1 MAPNKKKKKKPTSN
15 PARGFATVSTPSKKV
30 DDSPPEAEDGS
41 EVPSINGKHAS
52 AEKNGQRHVGLESGA
67 SDLQHMTP
75 EELEQ
80 HLEEA
85 ELQSILDVHG
95 QRSKRDVSRQVARL
109 ETERRGLRQSGMMLE
124 TEGWLHDVLDEILE
138 LVTPFPSDLKT
149 TKTAEEPFNDTDLC
163 VKLWTVQETLQSLN
177 FRNVEAVQ
185 RHLIKI
191 SSVIAEPGSNS
202 MIWGLDEALDWLA
215 IHSDPKD
222 LPGYQQLIP
231 RYTSSASRPRSP
243 ASSHTSGETIE
254 NSDSAVNHS
263 RNYSPSV
270 DDAGQT
276 ASLSMPISH
285 GKNQA
290 SNDIPATPVF
300 EESDDDDPDQLTDR
314 YLSARYEL
322 LKGSLGNNGS
332 QQEQLATD
340 QQANRLRQ
348 RIQRIERD
356 VLFDRDEAMV
366 RWPQIKSDLEVEQAR
381 SNALADRQKR
391 PDRTATPTENY
402 AVNDDFEE
410 SRSTANSDA
419 VGEDLFGNIFASGGN
434 DHGDSDAAATVA
446 ITVKDFGPLGAGANP
461 RKALEDVCKAR

>member
-1 MAPNKKKKKKPTSN
+1 MAPNKKKKKPASN

-30 DDSPPEAEDGS
+30 DKSPPEAKDDS
-41 EVPSINGKHAS
+41 EVPSIDGKHAS
-52 AEKNGQRHVGLESGA
+52 AEKNGQSRVGLDSGA

-138 LVTPFPSDLKT
+138 LVTSFPPDLKT
-149 TKTAEEPFNDTDLC
+149 TKTAEERFNDTDLC

-177 FRNVEAVQ
+177 FRNVEGVL
-185 RHLIKI
+185 RHLIKM

-202 MIWGLDEALDWLA
+202 MIWGLDEAMDWLG

-231 RYTSSASRPRSP
+231 RYTPSAPRPRSP

-254 NSDSAVNHS
+254 NSDSALNHS
-263 RNYSPSV
+263 RNYLPSV
-270 DDAGQT
+270 DDTGQA
-276 ASLSMPISH
+276 ASSSMRISH
-285 GKNQA
+285 GKNEA
-290 SNDIPATPVF
+290 SNDTSATPVF

-314 YLSARYEL
+314 YLSARYEI
-322 LKGSLGNNGS
+322 LKGSLRNSGS
-332 QQEQLATD
+332 QQERLATD
-340 QQANRLRQ
+340 QQANRLRR

-356 VLFDRDEAMV
+356 VLFDRDEAVV
-366 RWPQIKSDLEVEQAR
+366 RWEQIKNDLEVEQAR

-391 PDRTATPTENY
+391 PDETATNTEDY
-402 AVNDDFEE
+402 AVNDEFEE
-410 SRSTANSDA
+410 SRSIANRDA
-419 VGEDLFGNIFASGGN
+419 VGEDFFGNMFASGED

-446 ITVKDFGPLGAGANP
+446 IIVRDFGPLGAGANP
-461 RKALEDVCKAR
+461 RKALEDVCKTR